1 MEETTTEVI
10 SQDTGAETAQPVVA
24 DTTTAVTTTDE
35 SEQQTNTEQT
45 EQVQTQTATQA
56 DDDALTKFAQA
67 KGLEL
72 DSDSTRK
79 AVKMAM
85 DAEKRMHQATGRA
98 SEVEKTLS
106 TMSDQSAVA
115 EAQATG
121 QDPEL
126 LKAVRQLQV
135 NNSIRDFFDANPDAR
150 EYEAEMSKIATE
162 SGLYGTADS
171 ILKASYAIALSN
183 DPSKLASVKSQVK
196 QETLQNLAHKQ
207 QAAVPTG
214 NATTQT
220 GGSQEKPF
228 AELSISEMEK
238 KLGFGVR

>member
-1 MEETTTEVI
+1 MEETTTEVV
-10 SQDTGAETAQPVVA
+10 SQDSGAETAQPVAA
-24 DTTTAVTTTDE
+24 DNTTAATTTDE

-45 EQVQTQTATQA
+45 EGEQSQEQST
-56 DDDALTKFAQA
+56 DDSLTKFAQS

-72 DSDSTRK
+72 DSDNARK
-79 AVKMAM
+79 AAKMAM
-85 DAEKRMHQATGRA
+85 EAEKRMHQATGRV

-135 NNSIRDFFDANPDAR
+135 DKSIRNFFDSNPGAR
-150 EYEAEMSKIATE
+150 EYEAEMSKIAVE
-162 SGLYGTADS
+162 SGLYGSAEA
-171 ILKASYAIALSN
+171 ILAASFAMAQAN
-183 DPSKLASVKSQVK
+183 DPSKLESVRSQAK
-196 QETLQNLAHKQ
+196 QETLQSLAHKQ

-214 NATTQT
+214 NATTQGT
-220 GGSQEKPF
+220 STNEKPF
-228 AELSISEMEK
+228 ADLSISEMEK